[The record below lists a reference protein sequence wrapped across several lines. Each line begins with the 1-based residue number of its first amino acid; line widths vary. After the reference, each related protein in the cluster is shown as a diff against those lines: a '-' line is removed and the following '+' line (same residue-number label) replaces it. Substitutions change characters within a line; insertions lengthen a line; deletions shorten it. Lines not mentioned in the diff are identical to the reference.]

1 MKYLVLLLLFI
12 LTACT
17 VRTATFAPRRS
28 DTAAHREATR
38 DTCLDCHEL
47 SKMSDHKKTEDCLR
61 CHKLVK
67 GI

>member
-1 MKYLVLLLLFI
+1 MKFLVMLLLLI

-17 VRTATFAPRRS
+17 VRMGTFAPRRS
-28 DTAAHREATR
+28 DTPVHREATR
-38 DTCLDCHEL
+38 DTCLDCHDL
-47 SKMSDHKKTEDCLR
+47 SKMSDHKSTEDCLR